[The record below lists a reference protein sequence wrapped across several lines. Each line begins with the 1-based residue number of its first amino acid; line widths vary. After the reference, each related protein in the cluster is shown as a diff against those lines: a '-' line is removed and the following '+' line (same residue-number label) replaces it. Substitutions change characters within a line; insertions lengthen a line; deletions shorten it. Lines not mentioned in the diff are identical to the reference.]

1 MKVYVISRLDA
12 VFYSYE
18 PHDQSTIMISIS
30 DPNMEYAH
38 SPFCS
43 AENGIVD
50 ILPLCFADADRPGTD
65 VYGRDAGIQD
75 LMSDKDAECIV
86 EFLTKHP
93 NVDVI
98 VHCDAGISRSSGVAA
113 AILKY
118 LTGDDSSIFDNA
130 RLHPNM
136 WCYRK
141 TLNALIAHEEQQ
153 KNARVAELEYA
164 PD

>member
-1 MKVYVISRLDA
+1 
-12 VFYSYE
+12 
-18 PHDQSTIMISIS
+18 
-30 DPNMEYAH
+30 
-38 SPFCS
+38 
-43 AENGIVD
+43 
-50 ILPLCFADADRPGTD
+50 
-65 VYGRDAGIQD
+65 
-75 LMSDKDAECIV
+75 MSDKDAERIV
-86 EFLTKHP
+86 EFLTRHP

>member
-1 MKVYVISRLDA
+1 MNIWPVIDVAATGQNIVRLRKRAGLTVKDLQVIFGFGTPQA
-12 VFYSYE
+12 
-18 PHDQSTIMISIS
+18 
-30 DPNMEYAH
+30 
-38 SPFCS
+38 
-43 AENGIVD
+43 IVD

-75 LMSDKDAECIV
+75 LMSDKDAERIV
-86 EFLTKHP
+86 EFLTRHP

-136 WCYRK
+136 WCNS
-141 TLNALIAHEEQQ
+141 TL
-153 KNARVAELEYA
+153 
-164 PD
+164 